1 MLFPKSNLSE
11 PNVVSCCHIIR
22 AQIQRLFQKQAK
34 FDFFIAHYVRIWS
47 NPFFITLHH
56 IINHFLFIL
65 FFQINRVKRNAY
77 MFRDPSGVFRILFLT
92 AVNVISLDK
101 RPKNFVFPRFFQ
113 QQSRNGAVYSSRHHH
128 KYFRFFIGL
137 IHNVKNYATF

>member
-1 MLFPKSNLSE
+1 MLFPKGNLAE
-11 PNVVSCCHIIR
+11 PDVMPGCHIIR
-22 AQIQRLFQKQAK
+22 AQIQRLFQKQPE
-34 FDFFIAHYVRIWS
+34 FYFFITHHVRIWS
-47 NPFFITLHH
+47 NPLFITIHH

-65 FFQINRVKRNAY
+65 FFQINCVKRNAY
-77 MFRDPSGVFRILFLT
+77 MFRSPSGVFRILFLT

-113 QQSRNGAVYSSRHHH
+113 QQSRDRTVYTSRHHY
-128 KYFRFFIGL
+128 KNFRFFIGL